1 MRIIL
6 AAFAV
11 YRLSRFLSFD
21 DGPFMIFDKLRSW
34 TSRKRTDKNDDWQ
47 ATLDTW
53 VHCSYCQGPY
63 YAALVT
69 VLILKP
75 TSMGN
80 ALLTWLGLAGMQDFL
95 ETIGRKVNK

>member
-1 MRIIL
+1 MRILL

-11 YRLSRFLSFD
+11 YRLTRFLSFD

-34 TSRKRTDKNDDWQ
+34 TSRKRTDRNDDWQ

-53 VHCSYCQGPY
+53 VHCPYCQGPY

-69 VLILKP
+69 YLVLNKRGSTFL
-75 TSMGN
+75 M
-80 ALLTWLGLAGMQDFL
+80 WLGLAGMQDFI
-95 ETIGRKVNK
+95 ETIGRKVNE